1 MPADL
6 HCHSV
11 CSDGATSIENIF
23 RLANLNNLHTISLTD
38 HDTFIGIEKAFLFS
52 EKYNVKLIPGVE
64 ISTFDY
70 QRNRMVHMLCYNCKK
85 PELFKEVFEKTAEN
99 RYNAMVGA
107 IEKISKKYNIN
118 MDMVE
123 ELATESSTVFKSH
136 IMKALML
143 AGYTDKV
150 YGDLFKEIFNWKTGF
165 AKTEI
170 IYPDVYE
177 IINLIHN
184 AGGTAV
190 LAHPSVYDTIPAI
203 PNLIKGGIDG
213 IECWYPRATAD
224 DTKTLLEYTEK
235 YNLLR
240 TGGTDFHGYSCG
252 NVNPIGTCTTPDKD
266 LDKLINF
273 GK

>member
-1 MPADL
+1 MSADL
-6 HCHSV
+6 HCHSI
-11 CSDGATSIENIF
+11 CSDGATSVENIF
-23 RLANLNNLHTISLTD
+23 RLAKLSGLHTVALTD
-38 HDTFIGIEKAFLFS
+38 HDTFIGIEKAKKAS

-70 QRNRMVHMLCYNCKK
+70 NRNRMVHILCYNCKK
-85 PELFKEVFEKTAEN
+85 PELFNEVFDITAKN
-99 RYNAMVGA
+99 RYNAMTGA
-107 IEKISKKYNIN
+107 VEKIKQRYNIDI
-118 MDMVE
+118 DMVE

-136 IMKALML
+136 IMQALML

-165 AKTEI
+165 AKTNI

-177 IINLIHN
+177 IISLIHN

-190 LAHPSVYDTIPAI
+190 LAHPGVYDTIPAI

-213 IECWYPRATAD
+213 IECWYPRASEED
-224 DTKTLLEYTEK
+224 KKILLEYTER

-252 NVNPIGTCTTPDKD
+252 NVNPIGTCTTPDED
-266 LDKLINF
+266 LERLINF
-273 GK
+273 SR